1 MICHRKPE
9 NVVLKSILKPKRL
22 SITKGVLNRR
32 NNPEEDITIHNQKMP
47 YRAKVI
53 KNSTALCCK
62 KIVHRLKK

>member
-1 MICHRKPE
+1 MVPMICHRKPE

-53 KNSTALCCK
+53 KTALLCVVK
-62 KIVHRLKK
+62 K

>member
-22 SITKGVLNRR
+22 SIIKGILNRR
-32 NNPEEDITIHNQKMP
+32 NSPEEDITIHDQKMP

-53 KNSTALCCK
+53 KIALLCVVKNSP
-62 KIVHRLKK
+62 